1 MNDSGN
7 MEACLVC
14 LFVCLFVF
22 SCRCVWVCSET
33 VPSGKLCQLIHN
45 YVKGFIS
52 FSLYLAQIQNTLGYK
67 RDLCH
72 LIMKQNLCWREEIV
86 REFFI
91 DFCFGKSSQSLH
103 MYWF

>member
-45 YVKGFIS
+45 YIKGFIS

-86 REFFI
+86 REFLI
-91 DFCFGKSSQSLH
+91 DFCFGKSSQLLH
-103 MYWF
+103 MYSF